1 MLKFF
6 LGEHAPEPPLVARA
20 FHAHWR
26 GGYAVSQT
34 SL

>member
-6 LGEHAPEPPLVARA
+6 QGEHVPETPLVARA

-26 GGYAVSQT
+26 GSYAASQT